1 MNLTIGIM
9 ISIATFLI
17 TIAVTFSKQGYD
29 KGVINGKIVKIED
42 SITEMKKHIDVLYDS
57 RLKTNEAIIKLTE
70 NIALMK
76 EQLQKL
82 DSKFDKFDDKFDNFI
97 KGA

>member
-1 MNLTIGIM
+1 MNIGVWVSICGFILTAGG
-9 ISIATFLI
+9 LL
-17 TIAVTFSKQGYD
+17 VKQGYD
-29 KGVINGKIVKIED
+29 KGIINGRMGKIED
-42 SITEMKKHIDVLYDS
+42 SISEMKKHIDVLYDS